1 MATPNRRR
9 APRPTRAEDNLV
21 AALIAQMEAGT
32 TPWRRPWDPQGGG
45 HHVNLLTGRP
55 YRGANPI
62 LLSLGLHRRGSSLP
76 YWCGFVEAQGLGL
89 APRRGSKGVAILMP
103 QGQGRPAGESSG
115 PGDSNSLASAQSPG
129 IQPASGATGAGTGN
143 TDPHKVDPHKAGTS
157 KAGASKAGTSNTETT
172 TPENGASG
180 WVRYRPVTVF
190 NAADLEGEA
199 GAKDRLWRLIEQRRA
214 MAFQQ
219 QRPEV
224 ERLAAAA
231 KILGHWPVP
240 VTHGG
245 DQACYLPQSDRILLP
260 HRQAFHS
267 AAALYAT
274 WAHEALHSTGHPNR
288 LGRNLAGS
296 FGSDAYAR
304 EELVAELGAVLLGD
318 RLEIG
323 SPVQNHAAYLQHW
336 ITLLKTTP
344 ALLLRLLG
352 EARQAANLICPEQ
365 TSQANAAS
373 EGEESG

>member
-9 APRPTRAEDNLV
+9 DPRPGRAQDSLV

-32 TPWRRPWDPQGGG
+32 TPWRRPWDSRGGG
-45 HHVNLLTGRP
+45 HHVNLLSGRP

-62 LLSLGLHRRGSSLP
+62 LLTLGLHRRESSLP
-76 YWCGFVEAQGLGL
+76 YWCGFVEAQRLGL
-89 APRRGSKGVAILMP
+89 APRRGSRGVAILRP
-103 QGQGRPAGESSG
+103 QGHGRPAPESG
-115 PGDSNSLASAQSPG
+115 GTEDSSSLAALQG
-129 IQPASGATGAGTGN
+129 AEIQPASGAASTGSDN
-143 TDPHKVDPHKAGTS
+143 TDDRKFDSS
-157 KAGASKAGTSNTETT
+157 KAGASKAPSSNSEASTPDLGTS
-172 TPENGASG
+172 AR
-180 WVRYRPVTVF
+180 VRYRPVTVF

-199 GAKDRLWRLIEQRRA
+199 LAKNRLWRLIEQRQA
-214 MAFQQ
+214 MALQQ

-231 KILGHWPVP
+231 EILGRWPVP

-260 HRQAFHS
+260 HRAAFHS
-267 AAALYAT
+267 AAAFHAT
-274 WAHEALHSTGHPNR
+274 WAHEALHSTGHPSR
-288 LGRNLAGS
+288 LGRNLAGA

-336 ITLLKTTP
+336 ISLLKTTP

-352 EARQAANLICPEQ
+352 EARLAADLIHPEQ
-365 TSQANAAS
+365 TTQADSPNQGE
-373 EGEESG
+373 EGE

>member
-1 MATPNRRR
+1 
-9 APRPTRAEDNLV
+9 
-21 AALIAQMEAGT
+21 
-32 TPWRRPWDPQGGG
+32 
-45 HHVNLLTGRP
+45 
-55 YRGANPI
+55 
-62 LLSLGLHRRGSSLP
+62 
-76 YWCGFVEAQGLGL
+76 
-89 APRRGSKGVAILMP
+89 
-103 QGQGRPAGESSG
+103 
-115 PGDSNSLASAQSPG
+115 
-129 IQPASGATGAGTGN
+129 
-143 TDPHKVDPHKAGTS
+143 
-157 KAGASKAGTSNTETT
+157 
-172 TPENGASG
+172 
-180 WVRYRPVTVF
+180 VRYRPVTVF

-214 MAFQQ
+214 MALQQ

-231 KILGHWPVP
+231 AILGHWPVP
-240 VTHGG
+240 VSHGG

-267 AAALYAT
+267 DTALYAT
-274 WAHEALHSTGHPNR
+274 WAHEALHSTGHPTR
-288 LGRNLAGS
+288 LGRNLAGT

-352 EARQAANLICPEQ
+352 EARQAADLIYPEQ
-365 TSQANAAS
+365 ASQANAPNQ
-373 EGEESG
+373 GEESD

>member
-1 MATPNRRR
+1 MATSKSRQ
-9 APRPTRAEDNLV
+9 APRPSRAEDTLV
-21 AALIAQMEAGT
+21 AALIAQMEAGV

-45 HHVNLLTGRP
+45 HHVNLLSGRP

-62 LLSLGLHRRGSSLP
+62 LLSLGLHRRRSSLP

-89 APRRGSKGVAILMP
+89 VPRRGSRGVAILRP
-103 QGQGRPAGESSG
+103 LGQGRPAGESGG
-115 PGDSNSLASAQSPG
+115 PGQSSSPASAQGPG
-129 IQPASGATGAGTGN
+129 IQPASGAASAGSDN
-143 TDPHKVDPHKAGTS
+143 TDAQDMDPHKAGAT
-157 KAGASKAGTSNTETT
+157 A
-172 TPENGASG
+172 
-180 WVRYRPVTVF
+180 WVRYRPVSVF

-199 GAKDRLWRLIEQRRA
+199 EAKDRLWRLIEQRRA
-214 MAFQQ
+214 MASKQ

-231 KILGHWPVP
+231 SILGHWPVP
-240 VTHGG
+240 VSHGG

-274 WAHEALHSTGHPNR
+274 WAHEALHSTGHSTR

-296 FGSDAYAR
+296 FGSDTYAR

-336 ITLLKTTP
+336 IILLKSTP
-344 ALLLRLLG
+344 TLLLRLLG
-352 EARQAANLICPEQ
+352 EARQAADLIYPEQ
-365 TSQANAAS
+365 AVEVTASSQ
-373 EGEESG
+373 GEAGD

>member
-1 MATPNRRR
+1 MPPLGRSEMATPNRRR
-9 APRPTRAEDNLV
+9 APRPARAEDTLV

-76 YWCGFVEAQGLGL
+76 YWCGFMEAQRLGL
-89 APRRGSKGVAILMP
+89 APRRGSRGVAILRP
-103 QGQGRPAGESSG
+103 QGQGRPAGESAG
-115 PGDSNSLASAQSPG
+115 PSDSSSLAAAQGPW
-129 IQPASGATGAGTGN
+129 IQPASGAASADSN
-143 TDPHKVDPHKAGTS
+143 INDFPKVDSHTS
-157 KAGASKAGTSNTETT
+157 GASKAGATTSEI
-172 TPENGASG
+172 GASAR
-180 WVRYRPVTVF
+180 VRYRPFTVF

-199 GAKDRLWRLIEQRRA
+199 AAKDRLWRLIEQRRA
-214 MAFQQ
+214 IAFQQ

-224 ERLAAAA
+224 ERLAFAAE
-231 KILGHWPVP
+231 ILGQWPVP
-240 VTHGG
+240 VTHAG

-260 HRQAFHS
+260 QRQAFHS
-267 AAALYAT
+267 AAALHAT
-274 WAHEALHSTGHPNR
+274 WAHEALHSTGHPSR
-288 LGRNLAGS
+288 LGRNLAGA
-296 FGSDAYAR
+296 FGSEAYAR

-344 ALLLRLLG
+344 TLLLRLLA
-352 EARQAANLICPEQ
+352 EARQAADLIFPEQ
-365 TSQANAAS
+365 VSEAHAANQ
-373 EGEESG
+373 GEES

>member
-1 MATPNRRR
+1 MATSKRRR
-9 APRPTRAEDNLV
+9 TPRPSCAPRPSRAEDSLV
-21 AALIAQMEAGT
+21 AALIAQMEAGV

-62 LLSLGLHRRGSSLP
+62 LLSLGQHRRGSSLP
-76 YWCGFVEAQGLGL
+76 YWCGFVEAQRLGL
-89 APRRGSKGVAILMP
+89 APRRGSRGVAILSP
-103 QGQGRPAGESSG
+103 QGQGRPAGESGG
-115 PGDSNSLASAQSPG
+115 PGSRGTLTTDQGPTIPWADGDASPDSQKGGSPKPEANG
-129 IQPASGATGAGTGN
+129 
-143 TDPHKVDPHKAGTS
+143 
-157 KAGASKAGTSNTETT
+157 AGASGSETT
-172 TPENGASG
+172 SPELGPTA

-190 NAADLEGEA
+190 NAADLEGDL
-199 GAKDRLWRLIEQRRA
+199 GAKDRLWRLIGQRRA
-214 MAFQQ
+214 LAFQQ

-224 ERLAAAA
+224 ERLAAAET
-231 KILGHWPVP
+231 ILGNWPVP
-240 VTHGG
+240 VEPGG

-260 HRQAFHS
+260 HRAAFHS

-274 WAHEALHSTGHPNR
+274 WAHEALHSTGHPTR
-288 LGRNLAGS
+288 LGRNLAGA

-344 ALLLRLLG
+344 TLLLRLLG
-352 EARQAANLICPEQ
+352 EARQAADLIYPEP
-365 TSQANAAS
+365 ANDPRPS
-373 EGEESG
+373 H

>member
-9 APRPTRAEDNLV
+9 APRPSHDPRPSRAEDTLV

-45 HHVNLLTGRP
+45 HHVNLLTGRA

-76 YWCGFVEAQGLGL
+76 YWCGFVEAQRLGL
-89 APRRGSKGVAILMP
+89 APRRGSRGVAILRP
-103 QGQGRPAGESSG
+103 QGQGRPAGESG
-115 PGDSNSLASAQSPG
+115 GQGDSGSLAPDQGPAS
-129 IQPASGATGAGTGN
+129 QPACGDASADSQRAESDKGVAAKGGVRSTEAPSPEFGATA
-143 TDPHKVDPHKAGTS
+143 
-157 KAGASKAGTSNTETT
+157 
-172 TPENGASG
+172 
-180 WVRYRPVTVF
+180 WVRYRPITVF
-190 NAADLEGEA
+190 NAADLEGDP
-199 GAKDRLWRLIEQRRA
+199 GAKDRLWRLIDQRRNLA
-214 MAFQQ
+214 LQQ
-219 QRPEV
+219 QRPEI

-231 KILGHWPVP
+231 AILGHWPVP
-240 VTHGG
+240 VEHGG
-245 DQACYLPQSDRILLP
+245 DQACYLPQSDRIQLP

-274 WAHEALHSTGHPNR
+274 WAHEALHSTGHPSR
-288 LGRNLAGS
+288 LGRNLAGT

-323 SPVQNHAAYLQHW
+323 SPVENHAAYLQHW

-352 EARQAANLICPEQ
+352 EARQAADLIHPEQ
-365 TSQANAAS
+365 ILPLTLPQGETSV
-373 EGEESG
+373 